1 MKEKYIKIKD
11 LSISEKLL
19 KFVNNELLPRTKIK
33 KDFFWGEFDKCV
45 HELNPKNKK
54 LLEVRERLQ
63 KKIDDWHKEKRG
75 QKINIK
81 KYSEFLKKIGYL
93 KKTGPN

>member
-19 KFVNNELLPRTKIK
+19 KFVNNELLPGTKIK
-33 KDFFWGEFDKCV
+33 KDFFWSEFDKCV

-54 LLEVRERLQ
+54 LLEVREKLQ
-63 KKIDDWHKEKRG
+63 KK
-75 QKINIK
+75 
-81 KYSEFLKKIGYL
+81 
-93 KKTGPN
+93 